1 VHDDVCYL
9 DDFVNVRQSHHQGFF
24 FYVYISI
31 KKNYNTNYNTY
42 KINITIL
49 LERYPGEQATM
60 TTPGPLKIQN

>member
-1 VHDDVCYL
+1 MV
-9 DDFVNVRQSHHQGFF
+9 SFF
-24 FYVYISI
+24 FIYISI